1 MPLIERYILRR
12 ATHAFLLT
20 LGALVGTL
28 WVTQVLRELDV
39 VTAKGQAIWV
49 FLLMTVLALPALGQV
64 VAPIAFLVGTIVTLN
79 SLNTRQRASRHL
91 GGGRLAPHGEPA
103 DRRCSPSSSCSP

>member
-12 ATHAFLLT
+12 ATRAFLLT

-49 FLLMTVLALPALGQV
+49 FLMMTVLALPALAQV
-64 VAPIAFLVGTIVTLN
+64 VAPLAFLVGTIITLN
-79 SLNTRQRASRHL
+79 SLNTDNELPVISAAGGSRRTVNRPILLL
-91 GGGRLAPHGEPA
+91 GVAVML
-103 DRRCSPSSSCSP
+103 